1 MLHMNERR
9 SLCGVHPCDSS
20 QLVGRCAGWVAA
32 NTRSKIYWWL
42 AFTDHPSDH
51 NIIWP
56 LHFHWMNFSTRNR
69 GLQLL
74 VPSWHCFPLSLW
86 RISRPSPTIKVTKYY
101 IVNIVLSKLLGKNP
115 GRPLSAPQP
124 IKPLKPYP
132 SKTTTLL
139 KNHWDSRL
147 LQDML
152 SIDDNRSNSLQI
164 CDNIVYITW
173 RAVWTVQKLE

>member
-86 RISRPSPTIKVTKYY
+86 RISRPSPTIKVTKHY

-115 GRPLSAPQP
+115 GRPLSTPQP
-124 IKPLKPYP
+124 IKPLKRHLQRPLLYW
-132 SKTTTLL
+132 KTTETADFCRTCFQL
-139 KNHWDSRL
+139 
-147 LQDML
+147 M
-152 SIDDNRSNSLQI
+152 
-164 CDNIVYITW
+164 ITEVTTSKY
-173 RAVWTVQKLE
+173 ATILYT

>member
-56 LHFHWMNFSTRNR
+56 LHFRWMNFSTRNR

-86 RISRPSPTIKVTKYY
+86 RISHPSPTIKVTKYY
-101 IVNIVLSKLLGKNP
+101 IVNIVLSKLLWKNP
-115 GRPLSAPQP
+115 SRPLSTPRP
-124 IKPLKPYP
+124 TKPLKPHLQRPLLYWKATKTADFYRP
-132 SKTTTLL
+132 CFQLMITKVTDSKYGTILYT
-139 KNHWDSRL
+139 
-147 LQDML
+147 
-152 SIDDNRSNSLQI
+152 
-164 CDNIVYITW
+164 
-173 RAVWTVQKLE
+173 